1 MHLLKKENWWMWLLL
16 EIFSSGTSTLVLA
29 ALLDCFDKDA
39 WYANWKNWLIGFLCF
54 ILPGVIMIYVFYIE
68 CLTQAAAKLEVPGKE
83 IYLSPYIWLLCI
95 IMPVFGWVI
104 GIVMFI
110 YLHIWILVSLYRG
123 NAEKYI

>member
-16 EIFSSGTSTLVLA
+16 GLFSSGSSTMVLA

-39 WYANWKNWLIGFLCF
+39 WYANYKNWLIGFLCF

-68 CLTQAAAKLEVPGKE
+68 SLTQVAAKLEVPGKE
-83 IYLSPYIWLLCI
+83 IYLSPYIWLLCL
-95 IMPVFGWVI
+95 IMPVIGWI
-104 GIVMFI
+104 IFAVMFI
-110 YLHIWILVSLYRG
+110 YLHIWTLVSLYRG